1 MYEITYLV
9 FIKYRGP
16 FGITMTLPKLRTC
29 HAGRRL
35 PALRPFQLEEIL
47 HPLNGSKV
55 ESSEA
60 DQ

>member
-35 PALRPFQLEEIL
+35 PSFRPFQLEEIL
-47 HPLNGSKV
+47 HLPHSQESNV
-55 ESSEA
+55 EQQ
-60 DQ
+60 DR